1 MKHQYSIF
9 ISYRHADTADKAEHL
24 LTLLEAEGYKGR
36 VSFDREN
43 LDGQF
48 DLEILGRLDN
58 CTDFIVILGANTLNG
73 IKDEDTV
80 WYQRLSECSVGEF
93 RAIEAEM
100 KRSGAQLDFVRL
112 EIARAIAKGKHI
124 IPVVPVT
131 TPEYNFDRLE
141 LTDDIL
147 LLIKQQAEKYQ
158 DSKDFLYRD
167 IVPRIRKRLKTRPNK
182 RPLLKWIIA
191 VVSLLVIAAG
201 IVVGTR
207 WNKEYELLTQCRT
220 QADYESLANNSW
232 GFKTKECQDSINAFN
247 QLIGSEYT
255 AINDALGTD
264 RRDSIRIQWNDECS
278 LQQIRVIKQLVNNMM
293 LVPAGKFIMGTD
305 KEEGLENPP
314 HEVTV
319 EHDFYLGKFELTE
332 REWNV
337 IMKDSLVGSE
347 KLPMTDISWYDCQ
360 DLIGTL
366 TRLTGLTFSLP
377 SEEQW
382 EYAASY
388 GHPEWMYAGGDKASE
403 VAVFGINNKQN
414 VNSKLPNAL
423 DIYCLSGN
431 VAEWTNDGNDTRK
444 RVRGGSYHSDEEE
457 VTVTFSESASPD
469 MGSMYIGMRLLLIK

>member
-1 MKHQYSIF
+1 MKQQYSIF
-9 ISYRHADTADKAEHL
+9 ISYRHSDTADKAEHL
-24 LTLLEAEGYKGR
+24 LTLLEADGYKGR

-48 DLEILGRLDN
+48 DLEILQRLDN
-58 CTDFIVILGANTLNG
+58 CTDFIVVLGENTLSD
-73 IKDEDTV
+73 IKKEDTV
-80 WYQRLSECSVGEF
+80 WYQRLAECSVGEF

-147 LLIKQQAEKYQ
+147 LLLKQQAEKYQ

-167 IVPRIRKRLKTRPNK
+167 IVPRIIKRLKTRPNK
-182 RPLLKWIIA
+182 RPLLRWIIA
-191 VVSLLVIAAG
+191 VVSLLIIALG
-201 IVVGTR
+201 IVVGVR
-207 WNKEYELLTQCRT
+207 WNKECKLLGQCRS
-220 QADYESLANNSW
+220 QADYESLANDSW
-232 GFKTKECQDSINAFN
+232 GFVTEECQDSITAFS
-247 QLIGSEYT
+247 QLKGNGFA
-255 AINDALGTD
+255 AINGALGTD
-264 RRDSIRIQWNDECS
+264 RRDSIQIQWNDECS
-278 LQQIRVIKQLVNNMM
+278 LLQIRIIKQLVNNMM
-293 LVPAGKFIMGTD
+293 LVPAGRFIMGTD
-305 KEEGLENPP
+305 REEGLENPL
-314 HEVTV
+314 HEVTI
-319 EHDFYLGKFELTE
+319 EHDFCLGKFELTE

-337 IMKDSLVGSE
+337 IMKDSIQGSDV
-347 KLPMTDISWYDCQ
+347 LPMTNISWYDCQ
-360 DLIGTL
+360 DLICTL

-388 GHPEWMYAGGDKASE
+388 GHPEWMYAGGDKASD
-403 VAVFGINNKQN
+403 VAVFGINDKQN
-414 VNSKLPNAL
+414 VNSKSPNAL

-431 VAEWTNDGNDTRK
+431 VAEWTNDGNDNRK
-444 RVRGGSYHSDEEE
+444 RVRGGSYHSEEEE

>member
-1 MKHQYSIF
+1 MKQQYSIF

-48 DLEILGRLDN
+48 DLEILQRLDD
-58 CTDFIVILGANTLNG
+58 CTDFIVVLGENTLSD
-73 IKDEDTV
+73 IKKEDTV
-80 WYQRLSECSVGEF
+80 WYQRLAECSVGEF

-131 TPEYNFDRLE
+131 TPEYNFDKLE

-147 LLIKQQAEKYQ
+147 LLLKQQAEKYQ

-167 IVPRIRKRLKTRPNK
+167 IVPRIIKRLKTRPNK
-182 RPLLKWIIA
+182 RPLIKWIIA
-191 VVSLLVIAAG
+191 VVSLLIIALG
-201 IVVGTR
+201 IVVGVR
-207 WNKEYELLTQCRT
+207 WNKESELLGQCRT
-220 QADYESLANNSW
+220 QTDYESLANDSW
-232 GFKTKECQDSINAFN
+232 EFVTDKCQDSINAFC
-247 QLIGSEYT
+247 QLKGSGYT

-264 RRDSIRIQWNDECS
+264 RRDSIQIQWNDECS
-278 LQQIRVIKQLVNNMM
+278 LLQIRVIKQLVNNMM
-293 LVPAGKFIMGTD
+293 QVPAGKFIMGTNR
-305 KEEGLENPP
+305 EEGLENPP
-314 HEVTV
+314 HEVTI
-319 EHDFYLGKFELTE
+319 EHEFYLCKFELTE

-337 IMKDSLVGSE
+337 IMKDSLIGSE
-347 KLPMTDISWYDCQ
+347 VLPMTDISWYDCQ

-382 EYAASY
+382 EYATSY

-403 VAVFGINNKQN
+403 VAVFGINDKQN
-414 VNSKLPNAL
+414 VNSKSPNAL

>member
-1 MKHQYSIF
+1 MPNKYNIF
-9 ISYRHADTADKAEHL
+9 ISYRHSDTADKAEHL

-58 CTDFIVILGANTLNG
+58 CTDFIVILGTNTLNG

-80 WYQRLSECSVGEF
+80 WYQRLAECSVGEF

-112 EIARAIAKGKHI
+112 EIARAISMGKHI

-147 LLIKQQAEKYQ
+147 LLLKQQAEKYQ

-167 IVPRIRKRLKTRPNK
+167 IVPRIIKRLKTRPNK

-232 GFKTKECQDSINAFN
+232 GFKTKECQDSINAFS
-247 QLIGSEYT
+247 QLKGNGFA

-305 KEEGLENPP
+305 REEGLENPP

-382 EYAASY
+382 EYTASY

-403 VAVFGINNKQN
+403 VAVFGINDKLN
-414 VNSKLPNAL
+414 VNSKSPNAL

-457 VTVTFSESASPD
+457 VTVTFSESVSPD
-469 MGSMYIGMRLLLIK
+469 MGCMYIGMRLLLIK

>member
-48 DLEILGRLDN
+48 DLEILQRLDN
-58 CTDFIVILGANTLNG
+58 CTDFIVILGTNTLNG
-73 IKDEDTV
+73 IKDEDTA
-80 WYQRLSECSVGEF
+80 WYQRLAECSVGEF

-167 IVPRIRKRLKTRPNK
+167 IVPRIIKRLKTRPNK
-182 RPLLKWIIA
+182 WLLLKWIIC
-191 VVSLLVIAAG
+191 VVSMLIIAVGILVG
-201 IVVGTR
+201 DR
-207 WNKEYELLTQCRT
+207 WKKEYELLGQCRT
-220 QADYESLANNSW
+220 QADYESLANDSW
-232 GFKTKECQDSINAFN
+232 GFVTDDCQNGINAFC
-247 QLIGSEYT
+247 QLKGSGYT
-255 AINDALGTD
+255 AINDALGTG
-264 RRDSIRIQWNDECS
+264 RRDSIRMQWNDECS
-278 LQQIRVIKQLVNNMM
+278 LQQMRIIKQLVNNMM
-293 LVPAGKFIMGTD
+293 LVPAGKFIMGTNR
-305 KEEGLENPP
+305 EEGLENPR
-314 HEVTV
+314 HEVTL
-319 EHDFYLGKFELTE
+319 EHDFYLCKFELTE

-337 IMKDSLVGSE
+337 IMKDSIQGSDV
-347 KLPMTDISWYDCQ
+347 LPMTDISWYDCQ
-360 DLIGTL
+360 NLVGTL

-388 GHPEWMYAGGDKASE
+388 GHPEWMYAGGDNVSD
-403 VAVFGINNKQN
+403 VAVFGINDKQN
-414 VNSKLPNAL
+414 VNSKSPNEL

-431 VAEWTNDGNDTRK
+431 VAEWTNDGNEMRK
-444 RVRGGSYHSDEEE
+444 RVRGGSYHSKEEE

-469 MGSMYIGMRLLLIK
+469 NGSMYIGMRLLLIK

>member
-1 MKHQYSIF
+1 MKHQSSIF

-48 DLEILGRLDN
+48 DLEILQRLDN
-58 CTDFIVILGANTLNG
+58 CTDFIVILGENTLNG

-80 WYQRLSECSVGEF
+80 WYQRLAECSVDEF
-93 RAIEAEM
+93 RTIEADM

-167 IVPRIRKRLKTRPNK
+167 IVPRIIKRLKTRPNK
-182 RPLLKWIIA
+182 RPLLKWFVA
-191 VVSLLVIAAG
+191 AVSLLVIAVG
-201 IVVGTR
+201 IVVGVR
-207 WNKEYELLTQCRT
+207 WNQERELLRQCRI
-220 QADYESLANNSW
+220 QVDYESLANDSW
-232 GFKTKECQDSINAFN
+232 GFVTGECKDSINAFN
-247 QLIGSEYT
+247 ELKGSGYT
-255 AINDALGTD
+255 SINDALGTD
-264 RRDSIRIQWNDECS
+264 KRDSIQIQWSNECS

-293 LVPAGKFIMGTD
+293 LVPAGTFVMGTD
-305 KEEGLENPP
+305 REEGLDNPT
-314 HEVTV
+314 HEVTI
-319 EHDFYLGKFELTE
+319 EHEFYLCKFELTE

-337 IMKDSLVGSE
+337 IMKDSIQGNDV
-347 KLPMTDISWYDCQ
+347 LPMTDISWYECQ
-360 DLIGTL
+360 NLIGTL
-366 TRLTGLTFSLP
+366 TRLTGLTFTLP

-388 GHPEWMYAGGDKASE
+388 GHPEWMYAGGDKARD
-403 VAVFGINNKQN
+403 VAVFGINDKQD
-414 VNSKLPNAL
+414 VNSKMPNAL

-431 VAEWTNDGNDTRK
+431 VAEWTNDGNEIRK
-444 RVRGGSYHSDEEE
+444 RVRGGSYHSEEEE
-457 VTVTFSESASPD
+457 VTVTFTESASPD